1 MTEHE
6 LDRHYKDAV
15 SKSKTVFIE
24 HAIDFFIVYLNVQSN
39 SSFLPAAVLSA
50 IDGRLGTLE
59 NRMSVLMY
67 KQAAETDMLMSIAA
81 ACVKMDET
89 YLRKQRAKSITNVK
103 RTTGQLRFE
112 NIVRTS
118 AASASA
124 DDYSDED

>member
-89 YLRKQRAKSITNVK
+89 YLRKQRAKSITNVN